1 MSELIVTPGSGQPP
15 GSGLQPDYGLQV
27 ISEQPVILRR
37 SPTVPAGTVAAVGS
51 VANDF
56 IGAIN
61 PNDPTIF
68 NISGGDGNDTLVGA
82 AGPDVILG
90 ELGDDFIL
98 GGEGDDILDGGA
110 GNDVI
115 DGGGGNDYLQG
126 GEGNDTLLGGEGID
140 LVDGGAGNDILDG
153 GGGDDVLIGGAGN
166 DLLIGGAGNDSLQG
180 GRGRDTLIGGEGKD
194 TFRFERGSTGGKRRR
209 DADVISDFTPG
220 EDLIQLDRRLLSG
233 TLRPGRLKPKDFKAV
248 RKFSDDVD
256 AMIVYERSTGLLYF
270 NPNNGSTSILLQ
282 LDKNLKITAANFEV
296 FY

>member
-1 MSELIVTPGSGQPP
+1 MSELIVTPGSGQPS

-27 ISEQPVILRR
+27 ISEQPVLLRR
-37 SPTVPAGTVAAVGS
+37 SPTTVEGTVASFGS

-56 IGAIN
+56 IGATD

-98 GGEGDDILDGGA
+98 GGESNDILDGGA
-110 GNDVI
+110 GNDFL

-126 GEGNDTLLGGEGID
+126 GDGDDTLIGGEGVD
-140 LVDGGAGNDILDG
+140 LLDGGAGNDVLDG
-153 GGGDDVLIGGAGN
+153 GGGDDVLLGGAGN
-166 DLLIGGAGNDSLQG
+166 DLLIGGIGNDSLQG
-180 GRGRDTLIGGEGKD
+180 GTGRDTLIGGEGKD
-194 TFRFERGSTGGKRRR
+194 IFRFERGSTGGRKRR

-220 EDLIQLDRRLLSG
+220 EDLIQLDRRLFSG

-248 RKFSDDVD
+248 RKFSNDVD
-256 AMIVYERSTGLLYF
+256 AAIVYERSTGLLYF
-270 NPNNGSTSILLQ
+270 KPDNGSTTILLQ
-282 LDKNLKITAANFEV
+282 LDKNLKITAADFEV